1 MNIEVLKMAAKDK
14 DPKELVPEAAQT
26 SDAEMQAFFEEDR
39 DFLRAYI
46 GDDSIGI
53 EPAPPGSG
61 LKTLGIDLEKGK
73 MYVNPDFFTQMR
85 DSKKPYVLF
94 HEFEHFRELR
104 DLLAEKNGDKIWR
117 KHRAKV
123 KASKRYSIL
132 DNTWDDTRMN
142 RGVDSRAPA
151 LEDAREALYKEDL
164 FPETDFTKLPKH
176 LQFAY
181 TLLRERMVPNEA
193 CIVAPDV
200 RAEIDRLRGI
210 KSKSGVPLLEYASRP
225 DIPPS
230 VRIALQDKYLDPV
243 SKRFFDEDVERRQK
257 DQQQQGD
264 QGQGEGQGEDDPK
277 SGKDPEGEQAPDGAG
292 QKPEKGQKGKRK
304 NPEDQFKKEYAEYD
318 EKNPDKALPAE
329 DIDKAVKKYIEAKQK
344 KGTEK
349 TEEEM
354 LQEAYAREAGVSVE
368 DLRTYQNFW
377 SEVENIQNPETNE
390 RVIEELRAIFRK
402 IIAERMAP
410 RLRPK
415 LPTTEGEILARPADA
430 VAAIKA
436 GIQEPAVWETV
447 EVHEKLLERFGNFD
461 VTLVGDRSSSMTES
475 DPAGAVKNIE
485 QRKAVALILEAL
497 AEFSRELEDVRRD
510 LLYDLHVRTEGW
522 AFGDDSE
529 IGILK
534 PLSETLTEKER
545 VAVYKTLADTPGNAT
560 KDFKVLEKI
569 RDSIPEEDWQ
579 RIADKKLRKI
589 IIVLSDGNS
598 SDQTATQ
605 RVTRALREKGAIVV
619 GVGITK
625 SGDAI
630 RTTYA
635 PDGRVCEKAGQLGVT
650 LGELLKEHLKDL

>member
-1 MNIEVLKMAAKDK
+1 MNSEVLKMAAKDK
-14 DPKELVPEAAQT
+14 DPKESAPEVAQT
-26 SDAEMQAFFEEDR
+26 SDAEMQAFFEENA
-39 DFLRAYI
+39 DFFRAYI
-46 GDDSIGI
+46 GDDSIRI
-53 EPAPPGSG
+53 KPAPPGF
-61 LKTLGIDLEKGK
+61 TTFGIDLEKGD
-73 MYVNPDFFTQMR
+73 MYTHPSFFAEQGA
-85 DSKKPYVLF
+85 SQEKVLF
-94 HEFEHFRELR
+94 PTLHELEHFRELR
-104 DLLAEKNGDKIWR
+104 DLLAEKNGDKVWR
-117 KHRAKV
+117 RHREKI
-123 KASKRYSIL
+123 KASNRYRIL
-132 DNTWDDTRMN
+132 DNVWDDVRMN
-142 RGVDSRAPA
+142 RSVISRAPV
-151 LEDAREALYKEDL
+151 LEEPKVDLYKEKL

-193 CIVAPDV
+193 CTVAPDV

-210 KSKSGVPLLEYASRP
+210 KSKSGVPLLDYASRP

-230 VRIALQDKYLDPV
+230 VRIALQDKYLDPL
-243 SKRFFDEDVERRQK
+243 SKRFFDEDIEQK
-257 DQQQQGD
+257 KKDQQQGD
-264 QGQGEGQGEDDPK
+264 QGQGEGQGEGDPK
-277 SGKDPEGEQAPDGAG
+277 SEKDR
-292 QKPEKGQKGKRK
+292 KPEKGKKSKGK

-344 KGTEK
+344 KGAEK

-415 LPTTEGEILARPADA
+415 LPTTEGEILARPAEA

-461 VTLVGDRSSSMTES
+461 VTLVGDRSGSMRES
-475 DPAGAVKNIE
+475 DSDGAVKNVE
-485 QRKAVALILEAL
+485 QRKAITLILEAL
-497 AEFSRELEDVRRD
+497 TEFSKELEDVRRD
-510 LLYDLHVRTEGW
+510 LLYDLHVRTESW
-522 AFGDDSE
+522 AFGGNKE

-545 VAVYKTLADTPGNAT
+545 VAVYKTLGDTPGDET
-560 KDFKVLEKI
+560 KDFKALERIK
-569 RDSIPEEDWQ
+569 DSIPEEDWQ
-579 RIADKKLRKI
+579 RITDKKLRKI

-598 SDQTATQ
+598 SDQVAAQ
-605 RVTRALREKGAIVV
+605 KAAKELRDRGVIVV

-625 SGDAI
+625 SGAAI
-630 RTTYA
+630 TTTYA
-635 PDGRVCEKAGQLGVT
+635 PDGRVCEKAGQLGTT
-650 LGELLKEHLKDL
+650 LGDLLKEHLKDL

>member
-1 MNIEVLKMAAKDK
+1 MIEIWKMVEKNKGPRDANPDTT
-14 DPKELVPEAAQT
+14 PT
-26 SDAEMQAFFEEDR
+26 SEEEMRAFFEEDR

-53 EPAPPGSG
+53 EPAPPGSSV
-61 LKTLGIDLEKGK
+61 KTLGIDLEKGK
-73 MYVNPDFFTQMR
+73 MYVNPDFFMQMKH
-85 DSKKPYVLF
+85 SKKPYVLF

-104 DLLAEKNGDKIWR
+104 DLLAEKSGDKVWR
-117 KHRAKV
+117 KHRDKV
-123 KASKRYSIL
+123 QVSKRYSIL
-132 DNTWDDTRMN
+132 DNTWDDVRMN

-151 LEDAREALYKEDL
+151 LKDAKEALYKEDL

-193 CIVAPDV
+193 CTVAPDV

-243 SKRFFDEDVERRQK
+243 SKRFFDEDVEQKKK

-264 QGQGEGQGEDDPK
+264 QGQGEGTGEDDPK
-277 SGKDPEGEQAPDGAG
+277 SGKDPKKQQAANGAG
-292 QKPEKGQKGKRK
+292 QKPEKGQKGKGK
-304 NPEDQFKKEYAEYD
+304 NSEDQFKNEYAEYN

-344 KGTEK
+344 TGTEK

-390 RVIEELRAIFRK
+390 RVLEELRAIFRK

-461 VTLVGDRSSSMTES
+461 VTLVGDRSGSMQES
-475 DPAGAVKNIE
+475 DSDGAVKNVE
-485 QRKAVALILEAL
+485 QRKAIALTLEAL
-497 AEFSRELEDVRRD
+497 TEFSRELDDVHRD
-510 LLYDLHVRTEGW
+510 LLYDLHVRTESW
-522 AFGDDSE
+522 AFGGDKE

-545 VAVYKTLADTPGNAT
+545 VAVYKTLGDTHGDET
-560 KDFKVLEKI
+560 KDFKALERIK
-569 RDSIPEEDWQ
+569 DSIPEEDWQ

-598 SDQTATQ
+598 SDQTAAQ
-605 RVTRALREKGAIVV
+605 KAAKELRDRGVIVV

-625 SGDAI
+625 SGAAI
-630 RTTYA
+630 TTTYA
-635 PDGRVCEKAGQLGVT
+635 PDGRVCEKAGQLGTT
-650 LGELLKEHLKDL
+650 LGNLLKEHLKDL